1 MTCTSLCFRPS
12 SSDRVIE
19 RAKELLTFVEKG
31 SVGTWG
37 GVHQWCVKN
46 VKQQVS
52 IALLA
57 KGEQFNDDTPYIL
70 EDWIVDAATMKCI
83 IVHTTENLILNC
95 YRNSVSHPEKKLL
108 LALDHTYRLVHEGHA
123 TLVVATIAQD
133 QSAHVIAYATCTDE
147 SKIVSHRCSNL

>member
-1 MTCTSLCFRPS
+1 MPQVVTFEKSFEIWTCQMTCTSLCFRPS

-83 IVHTTENLILNC
+83 IVHTTENLIL
-95 YRNSVSHPEKKLL
+95 S
-108 LALDHTYRLVHEGHA
+108 VHEGHA

-147 SKIVSHRCSNL
+147 AKIVSHRCSNL